1 MMAGSNRDALAGAE
15 FTLLLGAGFFG
26 FFAHAGLLLALEEAG
41 LRPRRV
47 VGVSA
52 GALAGGLW
60 ASGLRASELAEEL
73 VALRRQDFWDPG
85 FSPLGLL
92 QGKRFSAK
100 LHELLGRTNVVQVE
114 DAVIP
119 FAAVASDIVR
129 WRPVVLE
136 SGPMELAIRASCSV
150 PVMFRPVRVE
160 GRLLVDGGV
169 LDRSGFS
176 AVEAGERVLFHHLP
190 HGSPWSR
197 WHGSEERALE
207 PAPGRTTVTFPPLP
221 RVTPFRLE
229 RGADALAHVRHA
241 THHWLDRTEVVQN
254 AHVVGN
260 V

>member
-1 MMAGSNRDALAGAE
+1 MACSNREALAGEE

-26 FFAHAGLLLALEEAG
+26 FFAHTGLLLALEEAG

-60 ASGLRASELAEEL
+60 ASGLSASALAEDL

-85 FSPLGLL
+85 LSPFGLL
-92 QGKRFSAK
+92 RGRKFSAK
-100 LHELLGRTNVVQVE
+100 LHELLGRTNVVKVE

-119 FAAVASDIVR
+119 FAAVASDVLR

-136 SGPMELAIRASCSV
+136 HGSMELAIRASCSV
-150 PVMFRPVRVE
+150 PVMFRPVRAE
-160 GRLLVDGGV
+160 GRLLVDGGM
-169 LDRSGFS
+169 LDRPGFS
-176 AVEAGERVLFHHLP
+176 AIDSGERVLYHHLP

-197 WHGSEERALE
+197 WHGSERRALE
-207 PAPGRTTVTFPPLP
+207 PAPGRTTVTFAPLP

-229 RGADALAHVRHA
+229 RGADALAHARA
-241 THHWLDRTEVVQN
+241 SMLRWLGLR
-254 AHVVGN
+254 
-260 V
+260 

>member
-1 MMAGSNRDALAGAE
+1 MGRSNGEALAGAE

-26 FFAHAGLLLALEEAG
+26 FFAHAGLLLALERAG

-60 ASGLRASELAEEL
+60 ASGLAASELAEEL

-85 FSPLGLL
+85 LSPLGLL
-92 QGKRFSAK
+92 KGNRFSAK
-100 LHELLGRTNVVQVE
+100 LHDLLGRTNVVRVE
-114 DAVIP
+114 DAPIP
-119 FAAVASDIVR
+119 FSAVASDVLR
-129 WRPVVLE
+129 WRPVVLD

-176 AVEAGERVLFHHLP
+176 ALDPGERVLFHHLP

-197 WHGSEERALE
+197 WHGPEERVLE
-207 PAPGRTTVTFPPLP
+207 PTSGRTTVSFPPLP

-229 RGADALAHVRHA
+229 RGAEALAHVRDA
-241 THHWLDRTEVVQN
+241 TTHWLARTEVVPN
-254 AHVVGN
+254 AHLDDGA
-260 V
+260 